1 MKEIIEPHKI
11 KSREVI
17 DADIKRV
24 IEDAEGMAKYIGGH
38 CVALAHSQVENNDPL
53 RFFIFQNGQVII
65 NPIIT
70 RHVNYTV
77 DSNEGCMTYP
87 DLEAKT
93 KQRWHKIEVE
103 YQTIVDK
110 KLSEKMQVQ
119 LTGLRAFIFQH
130 EINHFDAI
138 YCYDHLD

>member
-17 DADIKRV
+17 DADITR
-24 IEDAEGMAKYIGGH
+24 ILEDAESMKKYVGGH
-38 CVALAHSQVENNDPL
+38 CVALAHSQIENNDPL
-53 RFFIFQNGQVII
+53 RFFVTQSGELII
-65 NPIIT
+65 NPKIT

-87 DLEAKT
+87 DLEVTK

-110 KLSEKMQVQ
+110 KLSEKMQIQ

-138 YCYDHLD
+138 YCYDEK